1 MLCDEP
7 TGALDYNTGR
17 SILKLLQDTCR
28 NNGMMVVV
36 ITHNLAL
43 TPMGDQ
49 VIRVKSGL
57 VDSIVANP
65 EPLSIERIE
74 W

>member
-1 MLCDEP
+1 M
-7 TGALDYNTGR
+7 T
-17 SILKLLQDTCR
+17 
-28 NNGMMVVV
+28 VVV

-57 VDSIVANP
+57 IDTIEHNAA
-65 EPLSIERIE
+65 PLSIEEIE